1 MSEDIVERIISD
13 EKLLDKLVDKLYPK
27 LKDDIVLKKIDE
39 LTSSIKALSNEI
51 SELKKVT
58 QNNSD
63 NIVLIWESNE
73 KIWKEI
79 QETNKRIEGI
89 NEENK
94 KIWQEIQAIKE
105 ENKKIWESIKETQ
118 ESIRAIQEENRKI
131 WESIERLN
139 ISFSSFT
146 TRGGHYI
153 ERTIMEVYKEA
164 LKLHGIDPS
173 NVTHTTIIDNIGIVQ
188 KGRKYEV
195 DFYESNDAIYVFE
208 IKNFGDEGAIEQL
221 EIREKIFRSMYNK
234 PVKLFLIANSIE
246 KSVKEEAEKLGIKV
260 IAGIIVE

>member
-13 EKLLDKLVDKLYPK
+13 EKLLDKLIEKLYPK
-27 LKDDIVLKKIDE
+27 LKDNIVLKKIDE

-51 SELKKVT
+51 NELKKVT

-79 QETNKRIEGI
+79 QETNKRIESI
-89 NEENK
+89 N
-94 KIWQEIQAIKE
+94 E

-260 IAGIIVE
+260 IA

>member
-1 MSEDIVERIISD
+1 M
-13 EKLLDKLVDKLYPK
+13 
-27 LKDDIVLKKIDE
+27 
-39 LTSSIKALSNEI
+39 
-51 SELKKVT
+51 
-58 QNNSD
+58 
-63 NIVLIWESNE
+63 
-73 KIWKEI
+73 
-79 QETNKRIEGI
+79 
-89 NEENK
+89 
-94 KIWQEIQAIKE
+94 
-105 ENKKIWESIKETQ
+105 KETQ

>member
-1 MSEDIVERIISD
+1 VSEDIVERIISD
-13 EKLLDKLVDKLYPK
+13 EKLLDKLIEKLYPK
-27 LKDDIVLKKIDE
+27 LKDNIVLKKIDE

-51 SELKKVT
+51 NELKKVT

-79 QETNKRIEGI
+79 QETNKRIESI
-89 NEENK
+89 N
-94 KIWQEIQAIKE
+94 E

-260 IAGIIVE
+260 IA